1 MTKIEQKVRKYISE
15 KQLLKDGQTVLVA
28 LSGGAD
34 SVCLLLILLKL
45 GYKCQAA
52 HCNFHLR
59 GEESN
64 RDEEFVTDLCS
75 RLNVPL
81 HKTHFDTLAYS
92 QQHKVSIEMAARD
105 LRYDFFRRV
114 MQSQNIPTLAIGHH
128 QGDNVETL
136 LLNLTRGTG
145 IRGLAGIQPIRPFA
159 DNQNMECD
167 WQVVRPLLCLT
178 HEDITTYLSSRSQ
191 LWVEDSTN
199 QHDDVGRNI
208 IRLNVIPE
216 LQRVNPSVVQNII
229 STIDNLNE
237 VQKVYDHAIH
247 MDIERC
253 TVADGVLSIPELMAS
268 VSPSS
273 VLHEWLKDRDYNR
286 TQEQDI
292 LQAASLGQSGK
303 IIKNVLVDRNVLVLE
318 DLQQFMSPSDI
329 IMTTLPREQ
338 VTIKPDASV
347 AYLDADKLQG
357 ELTIRLVQPSD
368 SFQPF
373 GMKGRKLLS
382 DFLTDRK
389 LNIFQKHN
397 QLVLC
402 DSTDICWVV
411 GLRSSECYRVD
422 ETTKRVVVVSCKQM
436 KK

>member
-1 MTKIEQKVRKYISE
+1 MTKIEHKVRNYIFE
-15 KQLLKDGQTVLVA
+15 KHLLKDAQTVLVA

-64 RDEEFVTDLCS
+64 RDEDFVTDLCS
-75 RLNVPL
+75 KLNVPL
-81 HKTHFDTLAYS
+81 HKTDFDTLSYS

-105 LRYDFFRRV
+105 LRYDFFHQL
-114 MQSQNIPTLAIGHH
+114 MQQQNIPTLAIGHH

-145 IRGLAGIQPIRPFA
+145 IRGMAGIQPIRDA
-159 DNQNMECD
+159 
-167 WQVVRPLLCLT
+167 VVRPLLCLT
-178 HEDITTYLSSRSQ
+178 HQEITSYLTAQHQ

-216 LQRVNPSVVQNII
+216 LQRVNPSALQNII
-229 STIDNLNE
+229 ATIENLNE
-237 VQKVYDHAIH
+237 VQKVYDQAIRA
-247 MDIERC
+247 DIQRC
-253 TVADGVLSIPELMAS
+253 TVSDGVLSVPELMAS

-273 VLHEWLKDRDYNR
+273 VLHEWLKDRGYNR

-292 LQAASLGQSGK
+292 LQAAILGQSGK
-303 IIKNVLVDRNVLVLE
+303 VIKNVLVDRNVLVLE

-329 IMTTLPREQ
+329 TISIFPREQ
-338 VTIKPDASV
+338 VTIKPDSNI
-347 AYLDADKLQG
+347 AYLDADKLNG
-357 ELTIRLVQPSD
+357 ELNIRSVQPSD

-389 LNIFQKHN
+389 LNIFQKRH

-402 DSTDICWVV
+402 DSSDICWVV
-411 GLRSSECYRVD
+411 GLRSSERYRVD
-422 ETTKRVVVVSCKQM
+422 EATKKVVVVSYKQ
-436 KK
+436 KNK

>member
-1 MTKIEQKVRKYISE
+1 MGSE
-15 KQLLKDGQTVLVA
+15 
-28 LSGGAD
+28 AD
-34 SVCLLLILLKL
+34 
-45 GYKCQAA
+45 Q
-52 HCNFHLR
+52 
-59 GEESN
+59 
-64 RDEEFVTDLCS
+64 D
-75 RLNVPL
+75 
-81 HKTHFDTLAYS
+81 
-92 QQHKVSIEMAARD
+92 
-105 LRYDFFRRV
+105 
-114 MQSQNIPTLAIGHH
+114 
-128 QGDNVETL
+128 
-136 LLNLTRGTG
+136 
-145 IRGLAGIQPIRPFA
+145 
-159 DNQNMECD
+159 
-167 WQVVRPLLCLT
+167 
-178 HEDITTYLSSRSQ
+178 
-191 LWVEDSTN
+191 
-199 QHDDVGRNI
+199 
-208 IRLNVIPE
+208 NVIPD
-216 LQRVNPSVVQNII
+216 
-229 STIDNLNE
+229 TIDNLNE
-237 VQKVYDHAIH
+237 VQKVYDHAIR

-292 LQAASLGQSGK
+292 LQAARLGQSGK

-329 IMTTLPREQ
+329 TMTTLPREQ
-338 VTIKPDASV
+338 VEIKPDASV

-357 ELTIRLVQPSD
+357 ELTIRLVLPSD

-389 LNIFQKHN
+389 LNIFQKRH

-411 GLRSSECYRVD
+411 GLRSSERYRVD